1 MPIIGK
7 HEEKRPVFKR
17 WDDTPRPKK
26 NDKRK
31 RPKVKFACDECGK
44 VFIVTENEAKD
55 RRFCSATC
63 AADAVDIPLGV
74 RFNSRWKES
83 ATGCWEWQGRTNAD
97 GYGTIRDGERN
108 ALAHRVGYTLYKGE
122 MPKGLLACHKC
133 GNRLCVNP
141 GHLYAGTHEDN
152 MRDLAIDNTSSF
164 SKTEW
169 AERKE
174 MVDRVE
180 NGEDVDSVAAY
191 FKVSVKTVRFWQKR
205 FRDGD
210 RVPEPGKD
218 LGIPKRRD
226 DGSPA
231 PG

>member
-108 ALAHRVGYTLYKGE
+108 ALAHRVSFLLYKGGIPE
-122 MPKGLLACHKC
+122 ELLACHKC
-133 GNRLCVNP
+133 NNRRCVNP
-141 GHLYAGTHEDN
+141 SHLYAGTHAQN
-152 MRDLAIDNTSSF
+152 MRDLSTANSSSF
-164 SKTEW
+164 SKTSW
-169 AERKE
+169 ANRLS
-174 MVDRVE
+174 MVRSILS
-180 NGEDVDSVAAY
+180 GTPPDVAGAAY
-191 FKVSVKTVRFWQKR
+191 GVSAKTALWWTRRFQ
-205 FRDGD
+205 DND
-210 RVPEPGKD
+210 D
-218 LGIPKRRD
+218 AIPKVYQL
-226 DGSPA
+226 GANPPA
-231 PG
+231 DPE